1 MFKRFLFS
9 IVLSMT
15 FSMVCIAQETE
26 TAQNPTS
33 VAENAVAVFPK
44 FQGGDHK
51 LSLSKYAKKHYVM
64 PNDFQGKG
72 VLIVDF
78 TIDTKGKVKNIRV
91 INDLGYG
98 SAESAI
104 KLLKNM
110 PRWTPAYNANGEPI
124 EFINQL
130 KITMSNLTQPVQH

>member
-1 MFKRFLFS
+1 MLKKILFS
-9 IVLSMT
+9 VVLSMA
-15 FSMVCIAQETE
+15 FSMACIAQETE
-26 TAQNPTS
+26 TVQNPTS
-33 VAENAVAVFPK
+33 IAENAVAVFPK

-51 LSLSKYAKKHYVM
+51 LSLNKYAMKHYVI
-64 PNDFQGKG
+64 PNDFKGKG

-110 PRWTPAYNANGEPI
+110 PRWTPAYNANGNPI

-130 KITMSNLTQPVQH
+130 KINMSNLTQPVQH